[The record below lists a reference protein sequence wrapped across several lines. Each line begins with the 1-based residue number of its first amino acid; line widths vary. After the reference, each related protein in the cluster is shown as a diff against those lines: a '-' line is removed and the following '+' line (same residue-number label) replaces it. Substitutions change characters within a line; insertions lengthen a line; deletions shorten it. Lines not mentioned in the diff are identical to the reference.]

1 MKIEREIYN
10 RLKDISKLKD
20 PKPKLKELLQEVKP
34 YSYRSRT
41 QNNALHKFCSLL
53 AEEMNTSGKEMRLV
67 LKGDVPIWWTT
78 TSVKDYIW
86 RPVMKAMTGKEST
99 TKLSKTEGEIDVIH
113 KQIMQWLG
121 ERHGIEYIPF
131 PSNEEY

>member
-1 MKIEREIYN
+1 
-10 RLKDISKLKD
+10 
-20 PKPKLKELLQEVKP
+20 
-34 YSYRSRT
+34 
-41 QNNALHKFCSLL
+41 
-53 AEEMNTSGKEMRLV
+53 MRLV